1 MGFNSRVNRNIFFGS
16 EIVWKTLVIS
26 IFGPAVLAFKLSA
39 TDVEA
44 FSIKIP
50 FVPFS
55 SFFFWFASVE
65 ELSTMKVG
73 ETWRETKIRIPIN
86 LTTRN

>member
-1 MGFNSRVNRNIFFGS
+1 M
-16 EIVWKTLVIS
+16 IS

-55 SFFFWFASVE
+55 SFFFLVC
-65 ELSTMKVG
+65 VG
-73 ETWRETKIRIPIN
+73 GGAFNNEIR
-86 LTTRN
+86 